1 MRAVGIIL
9 AGGKNERLGELT
21 AVRATSAMPIGSCY
35 RAIDFNLSNM
45 SNSGI
50 NKVAVITQYNSRSL
64 NDHLSSAKW
73 WDFGS
78 KQGGLFVFTP
88 FLSNDNNFWFR
99 GTADSMYQNITF
111 LKRSNEP
118 YVVIAS
124 GDGVFKFDYN
134 EVIDYHIQKDADIT
148 IMCKKLDTTDFRYY
162 GVVDIDEDGRITDFD
177 EKPVDPHNN
186 TISLGAY
193 VVSRTLLIKL
203 LETALSEERYDF
215 VKDII
220 VRYRSRLKI
229 YGYNYDG
236 YWATV
241 NSIKAYYQIN
251 MDFLN
256 QDIRNHFLGSGPYI
270 ETKPKDEPPAKYNIG
285 AEVTDSLIG
294 SGSILNGHVNHSVL
308 FRKVFTGENSSVKN
322 SILMEGC
329 FIGNNCV
336 IENAILDKEVILSDG
351 KQLIGTPQSVLIVR
365 KSTVV

>member
-1 MRAVGIIL
+1 MKAVGIIL

-21 AVRATSAMPIGSCY
+21 AVRATSAMPVGSCY

-50 NKVAVITQYNSRSL
+50 KKVAVITQYNSRSL
-64 NDHLSSAKW
+64 NDHLSSSKW

-78 KQGGLFVFTP
+78 KQAGLFVYTP

-124 GDGVFKFDYN
+124 GDGIYKFDYN
-134 EVIDYHIQKDADIT
+134 EIISYHVQKDADIT
-148 IMCKKLDTTDFRYY
+148 IMCKKVENMDLRSY
-162 GVVDIDEDGRITDFD
+162 GVASIDEDGFMTDFE
-177 EKPVDPHNN
+177 EKPIEPQNN
-186 TISLGAY
+186 IISLGAY

-215 VKDII
+215 VKDVV
-220 VRYRSRLKI
+220 VRYRKKLKV
-229 YGYNYDG
+229 YGYIYNG

-241 NSIKAYYQIN
+241 NSIKSYYQIN

-256 QDIRNHFLGSGPYI
+256 KEIRDHFLAQEPYI
-270 ETKPKDEPPAKYNIG
+270 ETKPKDEPPAKYNFG
-285 AEVTDSLIG
+285 AEVTDSLVG
-294 SGSILNGHVNHSVL
+294 SGSILNGYVNHSVL

-351 KQLIGTPQSVLIVR
+351 KQLIGTPESLLIVK